1 MIEHLRHGSTLSP
14 AAKAAAIAHAQL
26 ATLRSLEAPLLART
40 LAARVLLPRELART
54 LAPAAQARQQ
64 GHMTE
69 PRLLI
74 DHALKAGA
82 VLALDEAQSR
92 HVGTVLRLDT
102 GAALRVF
109 NATDGEW
116 RARVQEKSKRG
127 MVVTVDAFIRP
138 AREAPDLDLLF
149 APVKRHATDLIIEKA
164 TELGVR
170 RIFPVTTQRTIA
182 ETVRVDRLTGIA
194 REAAQQTERFD
205 VPEISEARS
214 LPRALDGW
222 DTSRRLIYADEAG
235 EALPIADAMLSW
247 TAGVSPASSLMP
259 AHTAPVETPHAGEDA
274 SAPSKIALL
283 IGPEGGFTPEE
294 RRMLRAFPLVVPVS
308 LGPRILRAET
318 AVIAALSV
326 IQAIWGDW
334 RQSNGH

>member
-1 MIEHLRHGSTLSP
+1 M
-14 AAKAAAIAHAQL
+14 A
-26 ATLRSLEAPLLART
+26 
-40 LAARVLLPRELART
+40 
-54 LAPAAQARQQ
+54 
-64 GHMTE
+64 E

-74 DHALKAGA
+74 DHNLKAGA
-82 VLALDEAQSR
+82 VLALDEAQAR

-102 GAALRVF
+102 GGALRVF

-127 MVVTVDAFIRP
+127 MVVTVDEFILP
-138 AREAPDLDLLF
+138 ARAAPDLDLLF

-222 DTSRRLIYADEAG
+222 DASRRLIYADEAG
-235 EALPIADAMLSW
+235 DDANAPWGGESGRALNIGEALQSLPPAM
-247 TAGVSPASSLMP
+247 
-259 AHTAPVETPHAGEDA
+259 
-274 SAPSKIALL
+274 ALL

-294 RRMLRAFPLVVPVS
+294 RRMLRAFPFVVPVS

-334 RQSNGH
+334 RRA

>member
-1 MIEHLRHGSTLSP
+1 M
-14 AAKAAAIAHAQL
+14 A
-26 ATLRSLEAPLLART
+26 
-40 LAARVLLPRELART
+40 EL
-54 LAPAAQARQQ
+54 
-64 GHMTE
+64 
-69 PRLLI
+69 RLLI
-74 DHALKAGA
+74 DHNLKAGA
-82 VLALDEAQSR
+82 VLALDEAQAR
-92 HVGTVLRLDT
+92 HVGTVLRLDV
-102 GAALRVF
+102 GGRLRVF

-127 MVVTVDAFIRP
+127 MVVTVDEFIRP
-138 AREAPDLDLLF
+138 ARAAPDLDLLF

-222 DTSRRLIYADEAG
+222 DASRRLIYADEAG
-235 EALPIADAMLSW
+235 DDANAPWGGETGRALPIGEALQSLPPAM
-247 TAGVSPASSLMP
+247 
-259 AHTAPVETPHAGEDA
+259 
-274 SAPSKIALL
+274 ALL

-294 RRMLRAFPLVVPVS
+294 RRMLRAFPFVVPVS

-326 IQAIWGDW
+326 IQATWGDW
-334 RQSNGH
+334 RRA

>member
-1 MIEHLRHGSTLSP
+1 M
-14 AAKAAAIAHAQL
+14 A
-26 ATLRSLEAPLLART
+26 
-40 LAARVLLPRELART
+40 
-54 LAPAAQARQQ
+54 
-64 GHMTE
+64 E

-74 DHALKAGA
+74 DHNLRAGA
-82 VLALDEAQSR
+82 ALALDEAQAR
-92 HVGTVLRLDT
+92 HIGTVLRLDV
-102 GAALRVF
+102 GGALRVF

-138 AREAPDLDLLF
+138 ARAAPDLDLLF

-205 VPEISEARS
+205 VPEINEARS

-222 DTSRRLIYADEAG
+222 DASRRLIYADEAG
-235 EALPIADAMLSW
+235 DDANAPWGGESGRALPIGEALQSLPPKSLSRG
-247 TAGVSPASSLMP
+247 AL
-259 AHTAPVETPHAGEDA
+259 
-274 SAPSKIALL
+274 ALL

-294 RRMLRAFPLVVPVS
+294 RRMLRAFPFVVPVS

-326 IQAIWGDW
+326 IQASWGDW
-334 RQSNGH
+334 RRA